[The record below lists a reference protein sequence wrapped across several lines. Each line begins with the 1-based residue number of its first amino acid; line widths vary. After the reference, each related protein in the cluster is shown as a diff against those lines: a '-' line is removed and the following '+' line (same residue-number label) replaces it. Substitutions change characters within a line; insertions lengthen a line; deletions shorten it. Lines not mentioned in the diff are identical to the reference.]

1 MIKPIKNNVVVK
13 AFKDDAISVG
23 GIIIPES
30 YRIDGSKV
38 EIVAVGNGTP
48 KKPMKLE
55 AGRIGYRIFGAG
67 MPIVHEGE
75 KYYILEDNAILAL
88 E

>member
-1 MIKPIKNNVVVK
+1 MIKPIRNNVLVK

-38 EIVAVGNGTP
+38 QIVAVGDGMP
-48 KKPMKLE
+48 KKPMKIPVG
-55 AGRIGYRIFGAG
+55 AVGYRIFGAG
-67 MPIVHEGE
+67 TPVEHEGE
-75 KYYILEDNAILAL
+75 KYYLLEDNAILAL